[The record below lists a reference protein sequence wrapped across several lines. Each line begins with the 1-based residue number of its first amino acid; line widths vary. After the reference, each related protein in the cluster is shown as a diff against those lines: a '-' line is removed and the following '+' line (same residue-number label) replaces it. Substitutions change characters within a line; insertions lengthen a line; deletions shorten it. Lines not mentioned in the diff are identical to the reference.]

1 MFKNKILILYGPRQ
15 AGKTT
20 LVKELAEK
28 YGDEKSYIN
37 CEILENRQALSSENP
52 LQLKTFLGKGK
63 FFVFDEA
70 QKVSNIGIS
79 LKLLHD
85 TFPEI
90 QIIATGSSSFELSN
104 KINEPLT
111 GRSIEFKLY
120 PISYSEM
127 SGVSNR
133 GIISYSSIYF
143 GLWFLSG
150 NNKNNFN
157 NADIFWITSLLI
169 IYSKIFLSLK
179 I

>member
-1 MFKNKILILYGPRQ
+1 MGQEQ

-85 TFPEI
+85 TFPKFKLLPL
-90 QIIATGSSSFELSN
+90 GSSQF
-104 KINEPLT
+104 
-111 GRSIEFKLY
+111 
-120 PISYSEM
+120 
-127 SGVSNR
+127 
-133 GIISYSSIYF
+133 
-143 GLWFLSG
+143 
-150 NNKNNFN
+150 
-157 NADIFWITSLLI
+157 
-169 IYSKIFLSLK
+169 
-179 I
+179 